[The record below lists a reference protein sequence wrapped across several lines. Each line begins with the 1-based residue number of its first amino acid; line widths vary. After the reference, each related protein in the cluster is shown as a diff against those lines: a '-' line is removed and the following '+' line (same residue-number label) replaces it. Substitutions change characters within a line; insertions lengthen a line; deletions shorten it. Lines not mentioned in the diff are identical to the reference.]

1 MPMTTPDWMV
11 AEWLNSDRPLTLSD
25 FQGRIVV
32 LEAFQMLCPGCV
44 AHGLPLLQQVQ
55 ATFDPADVAV
65 LGLHTVFEHHEAQGS
80 RAALAAFLHEYR
92 IHFPVGIDAQ
102 RSGSRLPAT
111 MADYEMQW
119 HTDAGAVRSQRPACP
134 TVLWPDFSTG
144 RWRKHR
150 CAAGFEWR
158 LVRVNKFSAYGCK
171 SIR

>member
-1 MPMTTPDWMV
+1 MPMTTPDWTV
-11 AEWLNSDRPLTLSD
+11 AEWLNSDGPLTLSD

-92 IHFPVGIDAQ
+92 IRFPVGIDAQ
-102 RSGSRLPAT
+102 RKGSPLPAT
-111 MADYEMQW
+111 MADYEMQG
-119 HTDAGAVRSQRPACP
+119 TPTLVLFDREGRRVRQYFGQISALALGANIGA
-134 TVLWPDFSTG
+134 L
-144 RWRKHR
+144 
-150 CAAGFEWR
+150 
-158 LVRVNKFSAYGCK
+158 LVASDESSG
-171 SIR
+171 

>member
-1 MPMTTPDWMV
+1 MPMTTPHWTV

-44 AHGLPLLQQVQ
+44 AHGLPLLQQIQ
-55 ATFDPADVAV
+55 ATFDAADVAV

-111 MADYEMQW
+111 MADYEMRGTPTLVLFDRNGQRVQQFFGQVS
-119 HTDAGAVRSQRPACP
+119 ALGVGANIGALLVSNGDSPA
-134 TVLWPDFSTG
+134 
-144 RWRKHR
+144 
-150 CAAGFEWR
+150 
-158 LVRVNKFSAYGCK
+158 
-171 SIR
+171 

>member
-1 MPMTTPDWMV
+1 MPMTTPDWTV
-11 AEWLNSDRPLTLSD
+11 AEWLNSDRPLALSE

-44 AHGLPLLQQVQ
+44 AHGLPLLQQIQ

-111 MADYEMQW
+111 MADYEMQG
-119 HTDAGAVRSQRPACP
+119 TPTLVLFDRNGQRVQQFFGQVSALGVGANIGALLVSNGDSPA
-134 TVLWPDFSTG
+134 
-144 RWRKHR
+144 
-150 CAAGFEWR
+150 
-158 LVRVNKFSAYGCK
+158 
-171 SIR
+171 

>member
-1 MPMTTPDWMV
+1 MTTPDWTV
-11 AEWLNSDRPLTLSD
+11 AEWLNSDRPLTLSG

-111 MADYEMQW
+111 MADYEMQG
-119 HTDAGAVRSQRPACP
+119 TPTLVLFDRNGQRVQQYFGQISALALGANIGALLVSNGDSPASEP
-134 TVLWPDFSTG
+134 ADGSG
-144 RWRKHR
+144 AK
-150 CAAGFEWR
+150 
-158 LVRVNKFSAYGCK
+158 
-171 SIR
+171 

>member
-1 MPMTTPDWMV
+1 MPMTTPDWTV
-11 AEWLNSDRPLTLSD
+11 AEWLNSDGPLTLSD

-92 IHFPVGIDAQ
+92 IRFPVGIDAQ
-102 RSGSRLPAT
+102 RNGSPLPAT
-111 MADYEMQW
+111 MADYEMQG
-119 HTDAGAVRSQRPACP
+119 TPTLVLFDREGQRVRQYFGQISALALGANIGALLVSSVESPESEPVDVSGAG
-134 TVLWPDFSTG
+134 
-144 RWRKHR
+144 
-150 CAAGFEWR
+150 
-158 LVRVNKFSAYGCK
+158 
-171 SIR
+171 

>member
-44 AHGLPLLQQVQ
+44 AHGLPLLRQVQ

-111 MADYEMQW
+111 MADYEMQG
-119 HTDAGAVRSQRPACP
+119 TPTLVLFDRNGRRVQQFFGQISALGVGANIGALLVSNGDSPA
-134 TVLWPDFSTG
+134 
-144 RWRKHR
+144 
-150 CAAGFEWR
+150 
-158 LVRVNKFSAYGCK
+158 
-171 SIR
+171 